1 MFLSVY
7 QILYIAESIY
17 RHAFTYIQLSLSL
30 YSCIN
35 SWKQLPISTG
45 GTFTFCRIQCQ
56 WRKAVTAAGHLSLW
70 GNQTSSCRLILHC
83 QSSWLVPAQDW
94 RRLGG
99 SCRFIPFYICC
110 IFCLLLVN
118 ELVLTKKFCGSYFQ
132 ERFALKV
139 AGVDLGSAILFFGCR
154 NRKMVP
160 TTRLS
165 YSY

>member
-1 MFLSVY
+1 MVNLYWTHSAHAENFYFILFFIWWKVIICPPPNFSICSTFVCPFMFLRMY

-70 GNQTSSCRLILHC
+70 GNQTSNCRLILHC

-99 SCRFIPFYICC
+99 SCRFIPF
-110 IFCLLLVN
+110 IFVAFS
-118 ELVLTKKFCGSYFQ
+118 VYFSSMSW
-132 ERFALKV
+132 F
-139 AGVDLGSAILFFGCR
+139 
-154 NRKMVP
+154 
-160 TTRLS
+160 
-165 YSY
+165 